1 MKYQNSFYP
10 LQTCTPKQNDCV
22 QKVTTRKSDC
32 LPPCSGLIL
41 TSFFKAKW
49 DKVVDEIIPEDLEAY
64 RKFTNWYPFP
74 TALRGTLL
82 CGTLSIIQIRIII
95 DYNVIIL

>member
-1 MKYQNSFYP
+1 M
-10 LQTCTPKQNDCV
+10 TP
-22 QKVTTRKSDC
+22 RKSDC

-49 DKVVDEIIPEDLEAY
+49 DKVVDEIIPEDVEAY

-82 CGTLSIIQIRIII
+82 LWYIINYRNNDNYNTII
-95 DYNVIIL
+95 

>member
-1 MKYQNSFYP
+1 M
-10 LQTCTPKQNDCV
+10 
-22 QKVTTRKSDC
+22 TTRKSDC

-49 DKVVDEIIPEDLEAY
+49 DKVVDEIIPEEVEAY

-82 CGTLSIIQIRIII
+82 LWYIINYRNN
-95 DYNVIIL
+95 DNYNTIIL

>member
-1 MKYQNSFYP
+1 MKYQNSFYH

-22 QKVTTRKSDC
+22 QKMTPRKSDC

-49 DKVVDEIIPEDLEAY
+49 DKVVDEIIPEDVEAY

-74 TALRGTLL
+74 TALKGTLL
-82 CGTLSIIQIRIII
+82 DDRNKYNIII
-95 DYNVIIL
+95 L